1 MERLLAA
8 FVALLGA
15 LERWLP
21 FIGAYLAGKEAEK
34 SARVQNTLEAVE
46 AAQEA
51 RESVRNDTTFE
62 RLRRAQAA
70 GRLRGVSAT
79 EYESE

>member
-1 MERLLAA
+1 MEVWLAA
-8 FVALLGA
+8 FMALLA
-15 LERWLP
+15 KLERWIP
-21 FIGAYLAGKEAEK
+21 YVAVWFATKEADK